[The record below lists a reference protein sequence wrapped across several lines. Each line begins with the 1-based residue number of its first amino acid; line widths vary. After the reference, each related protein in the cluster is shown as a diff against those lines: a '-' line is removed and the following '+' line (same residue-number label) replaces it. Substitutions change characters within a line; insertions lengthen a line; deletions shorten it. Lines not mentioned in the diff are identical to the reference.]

1 MNQDDDLPHYN
12 FDYYDWILL
21 RIIRKYY
28 PDLKNE
34 KELSLLICIGW
45 TMKDFDWTVALALEV
60 QARMTKNPTLG
71 ESNDYEPG
79 YTTSRTNLLLPQ
91 EYIDILSHLIS
102 AKIVQQQVILT
113 KYGSHPRQRLEYDEY
128 LMFTN
133 KDMTNEILANSEA
146 LDFAAR
152 YFVTLMDDGKK
163 SNYKN
168 LIEK

>member
-60 QARMTKNPTLG
+60 QARMTKNPT
-71 ESNDYEPG
+71 YW
-79 YTTSRTNLLLPQ
+79 Q
-91 EYIDILSHLIS
+91 
-102 AKIVQQQVILT
+102 IV
-113 KYGSHPRQRLEYDEY
+113 KH
-128 LMFTN
+128 
-133 KDMTNEILANSEA
+133 
-146 LDFAAR
+146 
-152 YFVTLMDDGKK
+152 
-163 SNYKN
+163 
-168 LIEK
+168 